1 MIIRKLRIEKG
12 FSQEQLAL
20 MAGISVRTLQRIE
33 RGAKAS
39 PETLKC
45 LAAALNTEF
54 NKLRKDQDMIAEATI
69 PEIKLSE
76 DEQEAM
82 EYVRDIQAFYVH
94 AVQYV
99 AVIGVLIIINLVTS
113 PGYLWF
119 LWAGFGWGIGLI
131 VHGLTVFEVIN
142 LFGDNW
148 EKRQIAKRLAK
159 IRSNR
164 NEDT

>member
-1 MIIRKLRIEKG
+1 MIIRKLRIEQG
-12 FSQEQLAL
+12 FSQEQLAF

-54 NKLRKDQDMIAEATI
+54 VELRKKQEMSAEATEAGTI
-69 PEIKLSE
+69 LSQ

-82 EYVRDIQAFYVH
+82 EYVRDIRGFYAH

-99 AVIGVLIIINLVTS
+99 VIIAALLVINLVTNPS
-113 PGYLWF
+113 YLWF
-119 LWAGFGWGIGLI
+119 LWAAFGWGIGLM
-131 VHGLTVFEVIN
+131 VHGLTVFEIIN

-148 EKRQIAKRLAK
+148 EKRQVSKRLAK
-159 IRSNR
+159 IRSYRKDN
-164 NEDT
+164 N

>member
-1 MIIRKLRIEKG
+1 MIIRKLRIEQG

-45 LAAALNTEF
+45 LAAALDIEFDGLRKEQEMNTET
-54 NKLRKDQDMIAEATI
+54 TI
-69 PEIKLSE
+69 SRTVLSD
-76 DEQEAM
+76 DEQQAM
-82 EYVRDIQAFYVH
+82 EYVRDIRGFYAH

-99 AVIGVLIIINLVTS
+99 VIIGTLLVINLLTS
-113 PGYLWF
+113 PSYLWF
-119 LWAGFGWGIGLI
+119 LWAAFGWGIGLM
-131 VHGLTVFEVIN
+131 VHGLTVFEIIN

-148 EKRQIAKRLAK
+148 EKRQVSKRLAK
-159 IRSNR
+159 LRSYR
-164 NEDT
+164 DDSD